1 MGWNIG
7 SVEVKKLGIWE
18 GVWRKNA
25 RQIVDNHSLYS
36 KLLMAMVAFYIKLS
50 SLFYKGVALTFP
62 TKPTLRYKMEKHLI
76 IHLLFKV
83 VIYSILWYNFLIKY
97 CRIVSNCELLT
108 Y

>member
-1 MGWNIG
+1 MYQGFKWGGIL
-7 SVEVKKLGIWE
+7 EVWKLRIWE

-25 RQIVDNHSLYS
+25 KQIVDNHSSYY

-76 IHLLFKV
+76 IHPLSKM
-83 VIYSILWYNFLIKY
+83 VIYS
-97 CRIVSNCELLT
+97 T
-108 Y
+108 